1 MAHPYMTNM
10 NGHYDYCCSVDG
22 HGLKYPGF
30 SAVFIQTFSIDDAL
44 KFTLPSSAII
54 PENEFKKVMNAIK
67 EKASETMVYDSLAE
81 YRDVPIALME
91 HNIENQIFVQKDNLV
106 PQPSENGRFV
116 DFDIR
121 NIYRFSLRGFDFE
134 MPLTPNEGEDLY
146 PVTLSG
152 HVFVEMSLFF
162 GHTVS
167 FTYRFC
173 FNGYAAKMSEPVETD
188 HIIALISTYLGGEFW
203 SYDPIANGK
212 DNEKEADINLQTDF
226 YVYNLMYSDEGVELK
241 EPMKKLNLSG
251 KGRTFDTICRIYKK
265 FIFNSCTILKPD
277 LKKRKIAQYLSWR
290 RSNPIDVVNDNHYAM
305 LDIWEDIMHPI
316 AYHQGREYDL
326 FAKDAPEA
334 LSEADIINHI
344 RNYHKPELIGL
355 MSLYPCEWPYR
366 DSDAYDEVCGMNIAI
381 DTDDLVLVG
390 NSMAVVIGTYER
402 RGTEV
407 IDAKKEGKDD
417 GTMKKQGVVWA
428 DHTKK
433 RAEYHVSW
441 AEYLMILQMV
451 LAKKHIIGLA
461 KDELI
466 DVAITA
472 KDKSSEELIG
482 QNAELGIRLSRM
494 ILQLDVVKYSKFT
507 SHVIM
512 FDRTTKRLKL
522 EEDMEQLKSISE
534 MVDNSL
540 HNLSD
545 YKAMKSDFFLN
556 FILAIISCASTF
568 ELLFQESEMPFLS
581 YFNISSTGVAAWLVT
596 IVACVT
602 MFAILLVFKNSIV
615 SIYEALKSR
624 NLRKEYEAYRDNYR
638 KKK

>member
-1 MAHPYMTNM
+1 
-10 NGHYDYCCSVDG
+10 
-22 HGLKYPGF
+22 
-30 SAVFIQTFSIDDAL
+30 
-44 KFTLPSSAII
+44 
-54 PENEFKKVMNAIK
+54 
-67 EKASETMVYDSLAE
+67 
-81 YRDVPIALME
+81 
-91 HNIENQIFVQKDNLV
+91 
-106 PQPSENGRFV
+106 
-116 DFDIR
+116 
-121 NIYRFSLRGFDFE
+121 
-134 MPLTPNEGEDLY
+134 
-146 PVTLSG
+146 
-152 HVFVEMSLFF
+152 
-162 GHTVS
+162 
-167 FTYRFC
+167 
-173 FNGYAAKMSEPVETD
+173 
-188 HIIALISTYLGGEFW
+188 
-203 SYDPIANGK
+203 
-212 DNEKEADINLQTDF
+212 
-226 YVYNLMYSDEGVELK
+226 
-241 EPMKKLNLSG
+241 
-251 KGRTFDTICRIYKK
+251 
-265 FIFNSCTILKPD
+265 
-277 LKKRKIAQYLSWR
+277 
-290 RSNPIDVVNDNHYAM
+290 
-305 LDIWEDIMHPI
+305 
-316 AYHQGREYDL
+316 
-326 FAKDAPEA
+326 
-334 LSEADIINHI
+334 
-344 RNYHKPELIGL
+344 

-615 SIYEALKSR
+615 SIYESLKSR

-638 KKK
+638 KKR

>member
-1 MAHPYMTNM
+1 
-10 NGHYDYCCSVDG
+10 
-22 HGLKYPGF
+22 
-30 SAVFIQTFSIDDAL
+30 
-44 KFTLPSSAII
+44 
-54 PENEFKKVMNAIK
+54 
-67 EKASETMVYDSLAE
+67 
-81 YRDVPIALME
+81 
-91 HNIENQIFVQKDNLV
+91 
-106 PQPSENGRFV
+106 
-116 DFDIR
+116 
-121 NIYRFSLRGFDFE
+121 
-134 MPLTPNEGEDLY
+134 
-146 PVTLSG
+146 
-152 HVFVEMSLFF
+152 
-162 GHTVS
+162 
-167 FTYRFC
+167 
-173 FNGYAAKMSEPVETD
+173 
-188 HIIALISTYLGGEFW
+188 
-203 SYDPIANGK
+203 
-212 DNEKEADINLQTDF
+212 
-226 YVYNLMYSDEGVELK
+226 
-241 EPMKKLNLSG
+241 
-251 KGRTFDTICRIYKK
+251 
-265 FIFNSCTILKPD
+265 
-277 LKKRKIAQYLSWR
+277 
-290 RSNPIDVVNDNHYAM
+290 
-305 LDIWEDIMHPI
+305 
-316 AYHQGREYDL
+316 
-326 FAKDAPEA
+326 
-334 LSEADIINHI
+334 
-344 RNYHKPELIGL
+344 
-355 MSLYPCEWPYR
+355 
-366 DSDAYDEVCGMNIAI
+366 
-381 DTDDLVLVG
+381 
-390 NSMAVVIGTYER
+390 TYER

-407 IDAKKEGKDD
+407 IDAKKEGKDE
-417 GTMKKQGVVWA
+417 GTMKKQGVDWA
-428 DHTKK
+428 DHKKK

-466 DVAITA
+466 DVALTA

-507 SHVIM
+507 SHVVM

-522 EEDMEQLKSISE
+522 DEDMEQLKSISE

-581 YFNISSTGVAAWLVT
+581 YFNISSTGFSAWLVT